1 MIARKKVRPRM
12 AFPASERVIY
22 EVNPLEEVICQLR
35 FPPLLRIESET
46 PVAFQER
53 IRGRFPFYK
62 RNIGVAVPPKFT
74 TGIGIELPLAPQQN
88 YEFGSHDH
96 SWTLAL
102 TAEFLTLTC
111 KHYLRWEEFRESI
124 GQCLEPFLEVY
135 SPSFFVRIG
144 LRYRNLI
151 RRSRLGLPG
160 VDWSELLAP
169 WIAGAYSAPELRGD
183 VQHCFLQSAIRLP
196 DDRGRVLMTCGT
208 AKEGPSGEECY
219 AIDADFSTNQH
230 TESAN
235 AIGQLD
241 FLNVQSGRF
250 FRWCISD
257 RLHNA
262 LIGGHSV

>member
-1 MIARKKVRPRM
+1 MIARKKARPAM
-12 AFPASERVIY
+12 AFPERARVIY
-22 EVNPLEEVICQLR
+22 KVNPLEEVICQLR

-62 RNIGVAVPPKFT
+62 RNIGLPVPPIITPGK
-74 TGIGIELPLAPQQN
+74 GVELAIGPQQN
-88 YEFGSHDH
+88 YEFGSQDEH
-96 SWTLAL
+96 WTLAL
-102 TAEFLTLTC
+102 SGEFLTLTC
-111 KHYLRWEEFRESI
+111 KHYLRWEEFRETI
-124 GQCLEPFLEVY
+124 GQCLAPFLEVY

-151 RRSRLGLPG
+151 RRSRLGLQD
-160 VDWSELLAP
+160 VDWSELVSP

-208 AKEGPSGEECY
+208 AKEGPSSEECY
-219 AIDADFSTNQH
+219 VIDADFSTHQH
-230 TESAN
+230 TESTN

-257 RLHNA
+257 HLHNA
-262 LIGGHSV
+262 LISGHSV